1 MYLPCNPSND
11 FFPDL
16 TKLTAKPDVIHFCS
30 PNNPTG
36 ATATRE
42 QLTTLVSYAKKNGC
56 LIIFDAAYAPFIR
69 DPGTSRHHHIE
80 NREESSQ
87 SMQAHKWVMKPG

>member
-16 TKLTAKPDVIHFCS
+16 TQLTAKPDVIHFCS

-42 QLTTLVSYAKKNGC
+42 QLTTLVNYAKKNGC

-69 DPGTSRHHHIE
+69 DPGKTRHSTEKGGGGEPI
-80 NREESSQ
+80 
-87 SMQAHKWVMKPG
+87 KWVMEHALTD